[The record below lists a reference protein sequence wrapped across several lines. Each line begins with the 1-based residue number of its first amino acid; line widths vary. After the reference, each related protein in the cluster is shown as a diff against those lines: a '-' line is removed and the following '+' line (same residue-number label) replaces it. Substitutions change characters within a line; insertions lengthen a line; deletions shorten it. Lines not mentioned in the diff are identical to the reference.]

1 MCFGIVDRLPHM
13 DVMSGIKDEKADN
26 IKTADDMR

>member
-13 DVMSGIKDEKADN
+13 DVMSGIKDDKMDN
-26 IKTADDMR
+26 IDTADEMR